1 LYSKAYDRLSL
12 SLDACKIRKIGGKP
26 KNLKRLMAIG
36 REILCSVLAF
46 LQATLPTRF
55 PEAGLYPF

>member
-1 LYSKAYDRLSL
+1 
-12 SLDACKIRKIGGKP
+12 LDACKIRKIGGKP